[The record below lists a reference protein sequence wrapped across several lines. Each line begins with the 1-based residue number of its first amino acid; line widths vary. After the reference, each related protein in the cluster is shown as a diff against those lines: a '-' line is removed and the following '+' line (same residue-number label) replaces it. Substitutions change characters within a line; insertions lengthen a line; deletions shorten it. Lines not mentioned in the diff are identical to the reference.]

1 MHCPF
6 CQNKQSKV
14 IDSRVIDGGTAIR
27 RRRECSACNG
37 RFTTIEKAQLLVIK
51 RNGLTEPFS
60 REKVITGV
68 RRACQGR
75 NVSEDALKR
84 LAQEVEEVVR
94 SHGSSQI
101 HANFIGRA
109 ILDPLRELDEVATY
123 VLPPSINPSSP
134 PPISKP
140 RYGRCGGV
148 TEDYEASQFGL
159 VDAYRRAAIALE
171 IFDSD
176 TFCAVPNVA
185 QQTDP

>member
-68 RRACQGR
+68 RRACQGHASYPILPR
-75 NVSEDALKR
+75 EAR
-84 LAQEVEEVVR
+84 L
-94 SHGSSQI
+94 SLS
-101 HANFIGRA
+101 
-109 ILDPLRELDEVATY
+109 
-123 VLPPSINPSSP
+123 
-134 PPISKP
+134 
-140 RYGRCGGV
+140 
-148 TEDYEASQFGL
+148 
-159 VDAYRRAAIALE
+159 
-171 IFDSD
+171 
-176 TFCAVPNVA
+176 
-185 QQTDP
+185 

>member
-1 MHCPF
+1 MLCPF
-6 CQNKQSKV
+6 GQNKQSKV

-109 ILDPLRELDEVATY
+109 ILDPLRELDEVAY
-123 VLPPSINPSSP
+123 LRFASVYKSFESAA
-134 PPISKP
+134 
-140 RYGRCGGV
+140 
-148 TEDYEASQFGL
+148 DFEAEIRQMRRRDRGL
-159 VDAYRRAAIALE
+159 
-171 IFDSD
+171 
-176 TFCAVPNVA
+176 
-185 QQTDP
+185 

>member
-84 LAQEVEEVVR
+84 LAQEV
-94 SHGSSQI
+94 SSQI

-109 ILDPLRELDEVATY
+109 ILDPLRELDEVAY
-123 VLPPSINPSSP
+123 LRFASVYKSFESAA
-134 PPISKP
+134 
-140 RYGRCGGV
+140 
-148 TEDYEASQFGL
+148 DFEAEIRQMRRRDRGL
-159 VDAYRRAAIALE
+159 
-171 IFDSD
+171 
-176 TFCAVPNVA
+176 
-185 QQTDP
+185 